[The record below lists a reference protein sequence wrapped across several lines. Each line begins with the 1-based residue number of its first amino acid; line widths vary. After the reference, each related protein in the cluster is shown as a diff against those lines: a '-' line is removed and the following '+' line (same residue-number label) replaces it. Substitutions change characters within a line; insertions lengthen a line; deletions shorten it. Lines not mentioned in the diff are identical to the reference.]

1 MDVKI
6 LNNQLYILLSFFT
19 TGIVIGI
26 IFDMFRVT
34 RKAFKMPNILIY
46 IEDALFWILAGFV
59 LLFTIC
65 TFTDGQIRLYMILIL
80 ILGALI
86 YFITISKWFIRINT
100 KIFNLIKH
108 FCELLLL
115 PVKKMIE
122 FSKKIKIFSKNSGK

>member
-6 LNNQLYILLSFFT
+6 LNNQFYILISFFV

-34 RKAFKMPNILIY
+34 RKAFKTPNILIY
-46 IEDALFWILAGFV
+46 IEDALFWILAGFI

-65 TFTDGQIRLYMILIL
+65 TFTDGQIRLYMILML
-80 ILGALI
+80 VLGALI
-86 YFITISKWFIRINT
+86 YFITISKLFIRINT
-100 KIFNLIKH
+100 KILNFIKH
-108 FCELLLL
+108 FCELLLF
-115 PVKKMIE
+115 PVKKMIA